1 MKKKSGTK
9 RKKIMDDEYD
19 PPVKIRKSA
28 PTIPISKLENFVGYV
43 KNVYKIDAIHLWDNR
58 FRINVWTEE
67 TLDNYVYPKYGIAK
81 SFFVSYEDNEI
92 IDRTTAISI
101 ENK

>member
-1 MKKKSGTK
+1 MKKKSATK
-9 RKKIMDDEYD
+9 RNSIMDNQYD
-19 PPVKIRKSA
+19 PPVKIKKNT
-28 PTIPISKLENFVGYV
+28 PKIPISKLENFVGYI
-43 KNVYKIDAIHLWDNR
+43 KNIYKIDAIHLWDNR

-92 IDRTTAISI
+92 TDRTPASSTDC
-101 ENK
+101 K